1 MSTGLSS
8 NHPTA
13 RWRTTLTKQRL
24 RGCLQRVSPRTL
36 EGHKRLTRHST
47 IWLLTV
53 PLLIGCPSAK
63 DHDEAN
69 AVLKHVQTNFL
80 FREATTGQSIYFQP
94 GHWSTGLN
102 VYGVRSAPDQ
112 DRIVELV

>member
-1 MSTGLSS
+1 MI
-8 NHPTA
+8 
-13 RWRTTLTKQRL
+13 
-24 RGCLQRVSPRTL
+24 
-36 EGHKRLTRHST
+36 RHST

-53 PLLIGCPSAK
+53 PLLAGCPSGK
-63 DHDEAN
+63 DHDEAT

-94 GHWSTGLN
+94 GHWSTGLD

-112 DRIVELV
+112 DRIVELVRQARAKTSSKPVHVVFFDARANKTVLRKVTVDD